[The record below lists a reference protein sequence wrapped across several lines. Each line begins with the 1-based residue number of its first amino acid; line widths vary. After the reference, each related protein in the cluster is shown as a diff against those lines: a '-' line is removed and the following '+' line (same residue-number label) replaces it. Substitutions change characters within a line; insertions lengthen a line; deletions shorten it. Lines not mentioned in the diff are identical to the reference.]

1 MKLAIFFAYLKKK
14 QYFCVLFDV
23 KKTNKLII

>member
-1 MKLAIFFAYLKKK
+1 LLAVNLRKK